1 MNLRNRLETAGTG
14 LLSILD
20 SEKELMPSG
29 GYEAAHDLGRWWDA
43 MLRLEETIGFAIPA
57 DLEAASLRNL
67 KLLTDNPDRLLMN
80 RTDVP
85 WLQQWAKINP
95 HNFRETLL
103 AFGGLIRRRRNLWA
117 RECSLQLVRT
127 MDRIL
132 QADGS
137 FDFTGLGSWGRVP
150 HTVDPS
156 HSETKRGAW
165 FDGTATSGRA
175 LEALVWLSESTGEP
189 SVLALAQRIA
199 EHHLAFSTNAD
210 GSIRQEIVDSENA
223 GHNHSYLGTLRGLL
237 LYGLHTGQ
245 RKYVDVVEATY
256 RNGIRNRL
264 VKESGWTAHD
274 LGKIRFPNDYGDPV
288 SDPASAGDSAQL
300 ALWLALRGG
309 CDDLLDDVERLV
321 RARLIPSQLT
331 EDDVRRNPERDFTPR
346 QIGAWCIHRSTH
358 AEKGCTPDV
367 HAAVIH
373 TLCDIYSH
381 AVTHSAIGTRI
392 NLHFDVE
399 NETVKIVSTRG
410 ERANVKVTVKQPDN
424 ILIRIPG
431 WAPESSLRLA
441 VDGQTQPL
449 RRMGIFA
456 WIPADVL
463 QSGSEIDFSF
473 DLPTRHT
480 EEKMISGRCY
490 QFTWRGDEIV
500 EIDPQDNPLPF
511 YSLMKSGAGLA
522 EQ

>member
-1 MNLRNRLETAGTG
+1 MAIEMNLRNRLETAGTG

-57 DLEAASLRNL
+57 ELEAASLRNL

-85 WLQQWAKINP
+85 WLKQWAKINP

-223 GHNHSYLGTLRGLL
+223 GHNHSYLGTLRGLPRPVL
-237 LYGLHTGQ
+237 EGFTKAF
-245 RKYVDVVEATY
+245 RKRFQVPEEATSIAD
-256 RNGIRNRL
+256 RILQKRHHDWIEAFL
-264 VKESGWTAHD
+264 VQHQA
-274 LGKIRFPNDYGDPV
+274 
-288 SDPASAGDSAQL
+288 PASS
-300 ALWLALRGG
+300 
-309 CDDLLDDVERLV
+309 
-321 RARLIPSQLT
+321 
-331 EDDVRRNPERDFTPR
+331 
-346 QIGAWCIHRSTH
+346 
-358 AEKGCTPDV
+358 
-367 HAAVIH
+367 
-373 TLCDIYSH
+373 
-381 AVTHSAIGTRI
+381 
-392 NLHFDVE
+392 
-399 NETVKIVSTRG
+399 
-410 ERANVKVTVKQPDN
+410 QPDAQ
-424 ILIRIPG
+424 PG
-431 WAPESSLRLA
+431 
-441 VDGQTQPL
+441 
-449 RRMGIFA
+449 
-456 WIPADVL
+456 
-463 QSGSEIDFSF
+463 
-473 DLPTRHT
+473 
-480 EEKMISGRCY
+480 
-490 QFTWRGDEIV
+490 
-500 EIDPQDNPLPF
+500 
-511 YSLMKSGAGLA
+511 
-522 EQ
+522 